1 MRSVYRVLAFVIAA
15 EVVVQAAAIAFAVY
29 GLGRWVEDGGTLDKT
44 LLERD
49 DSSVG
54 GAAGFA
60 IHGVNGT
67 MVVPVLAL
75 VLLVVS
81 FFAAVPGGAK
91 WAGAVFA
98 LVVVQAA
105 LGFVGQG
112 VPAARRAAR
121 RQRARA
127 VRGRGDGRQAGRRH
141 LLDGDRPGLSAPAPP
156 E

>member
-75 VLLVVS
+75 VLLVVA

-112 VPAARRAAR
+112 VPAVGALHGANALVLFGV
-121 RQRARA
+121 A
-127 VRGRGDGRQAGRRH
+127 VMAGKRV
-141 LLDGDRPGLSAPAPP
+141 GATSSTVTAPV
-156 E
+156 

>member
-1 MRSVYRVLAFVIAA
+1 MRSVYRVLAFVVAA

-49 DSSVG
+49 DSGVG

-75 VLLVVS
+75 ALLVVS
-81 FFAAVPGGAK
+81 FFAAVPGGVT

-112 VPAARRAAR
+112 VPSLGALHGANALVLFGVAVMAGKRVGAASPTAT
-121 RQRARA
+121 
-127 VRGRGDGRQAGRRH
+127 
-141 LLDGDRPGLSAPAPP
+141 APA
-156 E
+156 